1 MTVNGTYP
9 PKHLHSDYDLALT
22 EAKRLQSKYKSKT
35 FVLELKAIVTE
46 ELVPV
51 TEVKQ
56 VVYST
61 GDGLPF

>member
-9 PKHLHSDYDLALT
+9 PKYLHSDYELALA
-22 EAKRLQSKYKSKT
+22 EAKRVQSKYKCKT
-35 FVLELKAIVTE
+35 FVLEVKAIVTE
-46 ELVPV
+46 ELVPE

-56 VVYST
+56 VVYSK